1 MKKFIYTLVPA
12 LALIVSVASCDKAK
26 ETPEPKTPD
35 PKPSSPAPYTPTPN
49 NVDGLLTAVN
59 MVMTIQQMGI
69 TVPVNSEMGYASFW
83 NTPGTLLEGGTVK
96 LNNIELEKQSG
107 NSYTKIATTGST
119 PADLD
124 FSSGVD
130 WNVTGNSGN
139 GVPAITYSHGTTFP
153 DYSGPAVP
161 TSVTK
166 SAGVTLS
173 FTSSNVSNADSVY
186 VVIAAG
192 SVQVT
197 KAFAPNAGSVTI
209 TAAELSNLPNVSDN
223 TGLFQI
229 VPTKVVVQNFGSK
242 KYAFVKQ
249 QANMGYININ

>member
-1 MKKFIYTLVPA
+1 MKKSIYSLVSA
-12 LALIVSVASCDKAK
+12 LVLMAGVTSCDKAK
-26 ETPEPKTPD
+26 ETVEPKPD
-35 PKPSSPAPYTPTPN
+35 PKPATPTAYTPTVN
-49 NVDGLLTAVN
+49 NVDGLMTAVN
-59 MVMTIQQMGI
+59 MVMTVTQMGI

-96 LNNIELEKQSG
+96 LNNIELEKQAG
-107 NSYTKIATTGST
+107 NAYTKIATAGTT

-124 FSSGVD
+124 FSTGVD
-130 WNVTGNSGN
+130 WNVSGNSAN

-153 DYSGPAVP
+153 GYTGPAVP

-173 FTSSNVSNADSVY
+173 FTSSNTSNADSVY

-209 TAAELSNLPNVSDN
+209 TPAELSSLPTVSDN

-229 VPTKVVVQNFGSK
+229 VPTRVVVQTVGAK